1 MVPRPAQDRAASAL
15 MSMLIVIRPSALSTL
30 WSGLSQHILHHHTFY
45 RCSFS
50 TLLSTTKY
58 WQSRERVKEK
68 QIQVKYGQTLKSL
81 LSSFLCFFFFCSSLP
96 VSNWEC
102 LIMRTPPYIVRC
114 LLFRKYLQNCFPWP
128 DISESKK
135 LCSQAGPHRLES
147 SYEGVEVRDYLT
159 AGTEYI
165 GNTRIKKQFISN
177 RLKQQ
182 TQEGSAY
189 RNSEFRDWDRPTP
202 WI

>member
-1 MVPRPAQDRAASAL
+1 
-15 MSMLIVIRPSALSTL
+15 
-30 WSGLSQHILHHHTFY
+30 
-45 RCSFS
+45 
-50 TLLSTTKY
+50 
-58 WQSRERVKEK
+58 
-68 QIQVKYGQTLKSL
+68 
-81 LSSFLCFFFFCSSLP
+81 
-96 VSNWEC
+96 
-102 LIMRTPPYIVRC
+102 MRTPPYIVRC

-202 WI
+202 